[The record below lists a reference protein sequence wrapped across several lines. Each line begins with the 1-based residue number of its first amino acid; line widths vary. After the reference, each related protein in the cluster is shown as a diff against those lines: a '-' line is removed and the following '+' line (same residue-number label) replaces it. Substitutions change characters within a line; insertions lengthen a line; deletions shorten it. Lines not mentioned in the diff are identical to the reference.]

1 MQIPK
6 RRLGWVVLSAAAV
19 LVAAALIAL
28 PAARQTAPAA
38 AASAIPRTADGKPDL
53 SGIWQAMTTANYDI
67 QARSANR
74 DGPAGLGIVEGDEL
88 PYRPDALAKKAEN
101 FKNRATEDTEAKCF
115 LPGVP
120 RVMYMPHPFQIVQTP
135 RTVMMLFEYLHAT
148 RNVFMD
154 TPHIEGPIEWWM
166 GDSRGRWQGDTL
178 VVDVVH
184 FNAETRFDR
193 AGNHHSEEMHIVE
206 EYTLADR
213 DHLRYTATIEDPKVF
228 TRPWK
233 MNLTFYRRTE
243 PNFQLL
249 DYECYAF
256 ALDDEPIVVP
266 GTAAR

>member
-1 MQIPK
+1 MNIVK
-6 RRLGWVVLSAAAV
+6 RPIEWFVLTAVAAV
-19 LVAAALIAL
+19 AAVALVGL
-28 PAARQTAPAA
+28 PAAQQTAP
-38 AASAIPRTADGKPDL
+38 SAQTGSIPRTADGKPDF
-53 SGIWQAMTTANYDI
+53 SGVWQAMTTANYDI

-74 DGPAGLGIVEGDEL
+74 DGPAGLGVVEGNEL
-88 PYRPDALAKKAEN
+88 PYKPEALAQKAAN
-101 FKNRATEDTEAKCF
+101 FKNRATEDTESKCF

-120 RVMYMPHPFQIVQTP
+120 RIMYMPHPFQIVQTP
-135 RTVMMLFEYLHAT
+135 RTIMMLFEYLHAT

-154 TPHIEGPIEWWM
+154 TPHIKGPIEWWM
-166 GDSRGRWQGDTL
+166 GDSRGSWKGDTL

-193 AGNHHSEEMHIVE
+193 AGNYHSEEMHIVE

-233 MNLTFYRRTE
+233 MNLVFYRRTE

-266 GTAAR
+266 NTGQR

>member
-1 MQIPK
+1 MQIGK
-6 RRLGWVVLSAAAV
+6 QRIGLMVLSAMAV
-19 LVAAALIAL
+19 LVVVALVAL
-28 PAARQTAPAA
+28 PAARQAAPATQA
-38 AASAIPRTADGKPDL
+38 RPLPRTADGKPDL

-74 DGPAGLGIVEGDEL
+74 EGPAGLGIVEGNEL
-88 PYRPDALAKKAEN
+88 PYQPAALTKKAAN
-101 FKNRATEDTEAKCF
+101 AKNRATEDTEGKCF

-120 RVMYMPHPFQIVQTP
+120 RIMYMPHPFQIVQTP
-135 RTVMMLFEYLHAT
+135 KTIMMLFEYLHAT

-154 TPHIEGPIEWWM
+154 TPHIKGPIEWWM
-166 GDSRGRWQGDTL
+166 GDSRGQWKGDTL

-184 FNAETRFDR
+184 FNDQTWFDR
-193 AGNHHSEEMHIVE
+193 AGNHHSDALHIVE

-213 DHLRYTATIEDPKVF
+213 DHLNYTATIEDPKVF

-233 MNLTFYRRTE
+233 MNLVFYRRTE

-256 ALDDEPIVVP
+256 ALDDEPIVAP
-266 GTAAR
+266 GAGQR